1 MEGDDSTAAPV
12 PAHSRLITR
21 CGFDWQYSPGTLTP
35 RFIPVVSAIGF
46 RVTNCTVVPP
56 VTPVAVEFA
65 KVGRS
70 SARGPVVGIENSTR
84 TSAPS
89 EAASSL

>member
-1 MEGDDSTAAPV
+1 M
-12 PAHSRLITR
+12 
-21 CGFDWQYSPGTLTP
+21 
-35 RFIPVVSAIGF
+35 
-46 RVTNCTVVPP
+46 TNCTVVPP